1 MTALFSG
8 SGPGVQTAD
17 GCSVEYYRQLPYLGE
32 LTPIEPLLPP
42 RGTVLELGC
51 GTGRLCTRLLARGLS
66 VTGVDA
72 SREMLAALP
81 PSVRPVQATI
91 ESLALDESFDVV
103 LIASHLINHPH
114 AAMRA
119 AFAAVA
125 HRHLAAEGT
134 LFIQRFDDIWLR
146 KARVGEYGRAG
157 DALVSVEAVHH
168 AQAEER
174 VSMTLR
180 YDLSGQ
186 SWQHAF
192 TVAPLST
199 EDVEAIVAPHGLRVT
214 NWLGEKMTWAA
225 VRHA

>member
-1 MTALFSG
+1 MTAFFSG

-17 GCSVEYYRQLPYLGE
+17 GCSVEYYRRLPYLGE
-32 LTPIEPLLPP
+32 LAPIEPLLPP

-51 GTGRLCTRLLARGLS
+51 GTGRLCTHLLERGLS

-81 PSVRPVQATI
+81 PNVRPVQATI
-91 ESLALDESFDVV
+91 ESLALNESFDAV
-103 LIASHLINHPH
+103 LLASHLINHPN
-114 AAMRA
+114 AATRA

-125 HRHLAAEGT
+125 HRHLAAEGA

-157 DALVSVEAVHH
+157 DALVSVESVHQ

-180 YDLSGQ
+180 YDLGGQ

-214 NWLGEKMTWAA
+214 SWLGEKKTWAA